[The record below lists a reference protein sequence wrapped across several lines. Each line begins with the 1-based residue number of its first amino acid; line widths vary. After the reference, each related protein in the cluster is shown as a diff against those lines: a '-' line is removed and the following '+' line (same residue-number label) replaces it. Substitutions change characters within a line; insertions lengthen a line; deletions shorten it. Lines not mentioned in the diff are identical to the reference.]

1 MPGNMPMI
9 SRGNL
14 RVVKNL
20 TGASIPEGL
29 SRRISDNYDDPGE
42 IFEVGIEHA
51 VKQCKGLMD
60 RVSCIHFYK
69 MDTWE
74 ATDRIIRELV

>member
-1 MPGNMPMI
+1 MLMI

-20 TGASIPEGL
+20 SGASIPEGL
-29 SRRISDNYDDPGE
+29 SRRSSDNYDDPGE

-60 RVSCIHFYK
+60 RVPCIHFYT